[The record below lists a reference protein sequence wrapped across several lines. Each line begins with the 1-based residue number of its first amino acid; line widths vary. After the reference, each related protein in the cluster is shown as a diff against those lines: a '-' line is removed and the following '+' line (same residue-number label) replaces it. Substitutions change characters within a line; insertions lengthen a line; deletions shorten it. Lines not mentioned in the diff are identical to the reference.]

1 LIHYETSV
9 LKMELA
15 TVIIVNWNGRHLL
28 ADCLKS
34 LQAQKFKK
42 FETILVDNGSSDGS
56 VEWIHRYHPE
66 VRVVPL
72 SSNRGF
78 CVANNVG
85 YRLVNTKYIALL
97 NNDAVAHPLWL
108 GSLVEALE
116 KNGQAGFAASKIL
129 NYEKPDIIDRA
140 GDSYSR
146 AGVGLLRGRGMPAHA
161 YDKQEWIF
169 GACAAASLYDKRM
182 VDEIGL
188 FDEDFFLLHE
198 DVDLSFRAQLM
209 GYRCLYVPKAKVY
222 HKTSSSIIRD
232 SPISIYYGHRN
243 VEWVYLQNMP
253 GRLLAQTIVLHL
265 AHMMGSFIYFFCQ
278 GEMRNILRAKRDGF
292 RHIKKVLRKRRS
304 IQNGKRVDDAYIWNL
319 LERESFLARL
329 LTHVRKNQSRK

>member
-1 LIHYETSV
+1 MHYETSV

-28 ADCLKS
+28 PECLKS
-34 LQAQKFKK
+34 LQAQEFKK

-56 VEWIHRYHPE
+56 VEWVHRCHPE
-66 VRVVPL
+66 VRVVSL

-85 YRLVNTKYIALL
+85 YRLADTKYLALL

-108 GSLVEALE
+108 GSLVDALE
-116 KNGQAGFAASKIL
+116 KNRQAGFAASKIL
-129 NYEKPDIIDRA
+129 NYEKPDTIDRA

-146 AGVGLLRGRGMPAHA
+146 AGVGLLRGRGMPVHA

-169 GACAAASLYDKRM
+169 GACAAAALYEKRM

-198 DVDLSFRAQLM
+198 DVDLSFRAQLK
-209 GYRCLYVPKAKVY
+209 GYRCLYVPHAKVY

-253 GRLLAQTIVLHL
+253 GRLLARTMVLHL
-265 AHMMGSFIYFFCQ
+265 AHMMGSFIYFSFHGQ
-278 GEMRNILRAKRDGF
+278 IRSILRAKWDGL
-292 RHIKKVLRKRRS
+292 RHVKKVLKKRRR
-304 IQNGKRVDDAYIWNL
+304 IQKGRRVEDGYIWNL
-319 LERESFLARL
+319 LERELFFTRFM
-329 LTHVRKNQSRK
+329 THVQKNQTRN